1 MHAMMRAARCDPPA
15 AVWIAWK
22 TNNPMAEIRSVVHG
36 DMASTRRPAMG
47 LRTIPVISVRPNSPI
62 LSLINVVQNPQR
74 CHNREDRSLTPSN
87 NTAPLREGKSS

>member
-1 MHAMMRAARCDPPA
+1 MHAIMRAARCDPPA

-22 TNNPMAEIRSVVHG
+22 TNSPMAEIRSVVHG

-62 LSLINVVQNPQR
+62 SSLINVVQKPQR
-74 CHNREDRSLTPSN
+74 CHNRENKSLTPSN
-87 NTAPLREGKSS
+87 NMAPLRKGKSS